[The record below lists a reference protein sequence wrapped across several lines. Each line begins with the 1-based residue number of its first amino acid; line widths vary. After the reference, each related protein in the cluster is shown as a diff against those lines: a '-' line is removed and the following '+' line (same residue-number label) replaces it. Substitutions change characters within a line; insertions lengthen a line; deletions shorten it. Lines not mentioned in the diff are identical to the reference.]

1 MVQDRESSVE
11 NLGTRQRIDVFL
23 ELRAVG
29 TDGSEDCVRFDF
41 RVQTKL
47 GICLPIC
54 VSHIGIDTRIGRR
67 TLQS

>member
-41 RVQTKL
+41 RVQTNS
-47 GICLPIC
+47 GS
-54 VSHIGIDTRIGRR
+54 V
-67 TLQS
+67 